1 MGAAAVATARTT
13 ARTATLI
20 AASAGLLAA
29 GAGVAAAQ
37 PAAGKGKGVQGVVSR
52 VTDGDS
58 LWVRLPDG
66 KGVEVRL
73 RDIDAPEICQPWGLD
88 ARKALAELVQDKVV
102 TLQGGGRDG
111 YGRTIGAVLVD
122 ELSVGPWMVENG
134 HAWSVRSRWDQ
145 GPLVKQE
152 KVARALARGLH
163 AQAGAVQPWEWR
175 RTRGAC
181 PAAAEAG
188 TAAPAAGKAR

>member
-1 MGAAAVATARTT
+1 MGAAAVATARTAT
-13 ARTATLI
+13 LTATLI

-58 LWVRLPDG
+58 LWVRLP
-66 KGVEVRL
+66 
-73 RDIDAPEICQPWGLD
+73 D

-175 RTRGAC
+175 RTRGAR